1 MRVEGRQNKAP
12 YFTCQVIGFPTHLNS
27 SLCANSK
34 SGKRMKT
41 AMQVNPWDYLRR
53 EDIDKLLDLMPRE
66 LQMEKLRRYYF
77 GGV

>member
-1 MRVEGRQNKAP
+1 
-12 YFTCQVIGFPTHLNS
+12 
-27 SLCANSK
+27 
-34 SGKRMKT
+34 MKT